1 MEVLFPRT
9 RLAAKGPTWEDDPP
23 RSLGGEMPKITTQEI
38 EVVKVPEEK
47 PLSIRLLG
55 PPEVS
60 FEGRSLHFGRRKVLG
75 PLLQR
80 PPSRL

>member
-1 MEVLFPRT
+1 VVGRSTPFT
-9 RLAAKGPTWEDDPP
+9 RRRDAGDNHP
-23 RSLGGEMPKITTQEI
+23 GI

-47 PLSIRLLG
+47 PLSIRLLE
-55 PPEVS
+55 PPEMS
-60 FEGRSLHFGRRKVLG
+60 FEGRSLRFGRRKVLG

>member
-1 MEVLFPRT
+1 
-9 RLAAKGPTWEDDPP
+9 
-23 RSLGGEMPKITTQEI
+23 MPEITTQEI

-55 PPEVS
+55 PPEMS
-60 FEGRSLHFGRRKVLG
+60 FEGRSLRFGRRKVLG

-80 PPSRL
+80 PLVGSDAIE

>member
-1 MEVLFPRT
+1 M
-9 RLAAKGPTWEDDPP
+9 
-23 RSLGGEMPKITTQEI
+23 SKITTQKI

-55 PPEVS
+55 SPEVS
-60 FEGRSLHFGRRKVLG
+60 FEGQSLRFGRKKVLG

>member
-1 MEVLFPRT
+1 
-9 RLAAKGPTWEDDPP
+9 
-23 RSLGGEMPKITTQEI
+23 MPEITTQEI

-55 PPEVS
+55 PPEMS
-60 FEGRSLHFGRRKVLG
+60 FEGRSLRFGRRKVLG